1 MILSTS
7 SLSLHLSSEWL
18 VKEMG
23 RRQRFSLATHL
34 DELEDSQ
41 SYDETSSPSFAL
53 LWVTHPRSLA
63 ERMRVAA
70 ILESHGKKPSSLP
83 SFPESKRSES
93 MIKNEQ
99 DIQSPKTPTFGDVLP
114 LLNLNGGGSSGGSSS
129 SPYRN
134 ADFSSSARSL
144 SATGVSRSNGAQG
157 LSGSRSSK
165 LKLFRKRAST
175 WASGPRPPRRHV
187 IRHYRWWPLARVE
200 NAWLRITRPVAW
212 REPDA
217 TWSEE
222 ADWNEQEA
230 EETEARGDDSA
241 LPPPSQSPRLGSRS
255 RKARNGNSWGRHVRA
270 DLRTNWLHWLLLAIT
285 YVAWAFGFSFLVK
298 SIWYEAS
305 ITASDGTETTPSFFG
320 CTSTYWLLN
329 SRCGLDGQECSPF
342 TSNESIPFRCPS
354 GCLGTTLGGPRAVGK
369 YLPAYVPLVVGGGD
383 GVYRGDSFICSA
395 AVHAGL
401 IKNNEGGCGSL
412 NLIGT
417 YSDYLSA
424 DSNGLYSV
432 PFNSTFPVS
441 FSFEPL
447 QDATGHKCKD
457 TRSKGYI
464 LDVLLSAFVG
474 FVLRPKRIVWFFT
487 LACVGFWHINFISE
501 PRAYPPVGGDPFA
514 DFLPFLFGIYVIWKV
529 AVRFV
534 FPAFGNFPIER
545 EVYTLGLWWIG
556 VLLNVS
562 SYPVLCPSSRTS
574 LCSLRCRG

>member
-165 LKLFRKRAST
+165 LKLFGKRAST
-175 WASGPRPPRRHV
+175 WVSGPRPPRRHV

-200 NAWLRITRPVAW
+200 K
-212 REPDA
+212 D
-217 TWSEE
+217 
-222 ADWNEQEA
+222 
-230 EETEARGDDSA
+230 
-241 LPPPSQSPRLGSRS
+241 
-255 RKARNGNSWGRHVRA
+255 RKS
-270 DLRTNWLHWLLLAIT
+270 
-285 YVAWAFGFSFLVK
+285 
-298 SIWYEAS
+298 
-305 ITASDGTETTPSFFG
+305 
-320 CTSTYWLLN
+320 
-329 SRCGLDGQECSPF
+329 
-342 TSNESIPFRCPS
+342 
-354 GCLGTTLGGPRAVGK
+354 
-369 YLPAYVPLVVGGGD
+369 VV
-383 GVYRGDSFICSA
+383 
-395 AVHAGL
+395 
-401 IKNNEGGCGSL
+401 
-412 NLIGT
+412 
-417 YSDYLSA
+417 
-424 DSNGLYSV
+424 
-432 PFNSTFPVS
+432 
-441 FSFEPL
+441 
-447 QDATGHKCKD
+447 
-457 TRSKGYI
+457 
-464 LDVLLSAFVG
+464 
-474 FVLRPKRIVWFFT
+474 
-487 LACVGFWHINFISE
+487 
-501 PRAYPPVGGDPFA
+501 
-514 DFLPFLFGIYVIWKV
+514 
-529 AVRFV
+529 
-534 FPAFGNFPIER
+534 
-545 EVYTLGLWWIG
+545 
-556 VLLNVS
+556 
-562 SYPVLCPSSRTS
+562 
-574 LCSLRCRG
+574 